1 MICGKIDR
9 VWKFNLWTRLMLKF
23 RLTYLINNLE
33 MRFMQTTT
41 ALRLLL
47 IRHLSQLKTQH
58 MIMNYEN

>member
-1 MICGKIDR
+1 
-9 VWKFNLWTRLMLKF
+9 MLKF